1 MTGCT
6 ESILPWG
13 FQAYFDQGLLSCK
26 PKCYCGRIMCVEG
39 WECRLRIKRLP

>member
-13 FQAYFDQGLLSCK
+13 FQACFDQGLLSCK
-26 PKCYCGRIMCVEG
+26 LKCYCGRVWRG
-39 WECRLRIKRLP
+39 RIAGNI